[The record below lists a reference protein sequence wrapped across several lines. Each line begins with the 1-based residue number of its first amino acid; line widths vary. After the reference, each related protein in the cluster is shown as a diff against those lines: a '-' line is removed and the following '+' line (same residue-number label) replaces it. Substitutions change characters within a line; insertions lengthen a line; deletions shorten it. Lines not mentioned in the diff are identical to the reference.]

1 LTGFGK
7 ESTFTKSF
15 NKSVKLFRKNQISLM
30 VLQTETEQKIILSAE
45 KLFYQ
50 KGKAGTSMQDI
61 ADDAGINRT
70 LLNYYF
76 RSKDQLFEAV
86 FRKALGT
93 FVPNLAAMLN
103 TDMAFEAYVPVMVEK
118 IIDTMLENPQIPIFV
133 LQELSSNPKR
143 MPQII
148 KEMGIDPAK
157 TMDKMGGDVPSV
169 DGMDPR
175 QVILNLISLCIFPFA
190 AKPVVMDILYNGDEE
205 AYIEAMKERKKLLP
219 QIIKQIVSQNLSG

>member
-1 LTGFGK
+1 
-7 ESTFTKSF
+7 
-15 NKSVKLFRKNQISLM
+15 M
-30 VLQTETEQKIILSAE
+30 ALQTETEEKIIVSAE

-86 FRKALGT
+86 FRKALGS
-93 FVPNLAAMLN
+93 FVPDVAAMMK
-103 TDMAFEAYVPVMVEK
+103 TDLSFAEYVPALVEK
-118 IIDTMLENPQIPIFV
+118 VIDTMLENPQIPIFV
-133 LQELSSNPKR
+133 LQELSSNPER

-148 KEMGIDPAK
+148 KEMGIDPSLA
-157 TMDKMGGDVPSV
+157 MIKMGGEDLVPSPG
-169 DGMDPR
+169 GMDPR

-190 AKPVVMDILYNGDEE
+190 AKPVVLDILYKGDNE
-205 AYIEAMKERKKLLP
+205 AYIQAMKERKILLP
-219 QIIKQIVSQNLSG
+219 QIIKQIMSQNLNA

>member
-1 LTGFGK
+1 MMT
-7 ESTFTKSF
+7 
-15 NKSVKLFRKNQISLM
+15 
-30 VLQTETEQKIILSAE
+30 LQTETEEKIIDSAE

-86 FRKALGT
+86 FRKAMGR
-93 FVPNLAAMLN
+93 FVPDLAAMLN
-103 TDMAFEAYVPVMVEK
+103 THMSFETYVPAMVEK
-118 IIDTMLENPQIPIFV
+118 VIDTMIENPQIPIFV
-133 LQELSSNPKR
+133 LQELSSNPER
-143 MPQII
+143 MPQLI

-157 TMDKMGGDVPSV
+157 AVEKMKGKASVPGIA
-169 DGMDPR
+169 GMDPR

-190 AKPVVMDILYNGDEE
+190 AKPVVLEILYSGDND

-219 QIIKQIVSQNLSG
+219 QIVKQFMTQK

>member
-1 LTGFGK
+1 MTL
-7 ESTFTKSF
+7 
-15 NKSVKLFRKNQISLM
+15 N
-30 VLQTETEQKIILSAE
+30 TETEQKIISSAE

-86 FRKALGT
+86 FRNAMAS
-93 FVPNLAAMLN
+93 FVPNLAEMLRSDISF
-103 TDMAFEAYVPVMVEK
+103 TEYVPRLIET
-118 IIDTMLENPQIPIFV
+118 IIDAMLENPQIPIFV
-133 LQELSSNPKR
+133 LQELSSNPER

-148 KEMGIDPAK
+148 KEMGLDPQVAVSK
-157 TMDKMGGDVPSV
+157 LESDQWKEIGDH
-169 DGMDPR
+169 MDPR

-190 AKPVVMDILYNGDEE
+190 ARPVVTEILFNGDDD
-205 AYIEAMKERKKLLP
+205 AYIEAMKQR
-219 QIIKQIVSQNLSG
+219 KQILPLLVEKFMI

>member
-1 LTGFGK
+1 
-7 ESTFTKSF
+7 
-15 NKSVKLFRKNQISLM
+15 M
-30 VLQTETEQKIILSAE
+30 ALQTETEEKIIVSAE

-86 FRKALGT
+86 FRKALGS
-93 FVPNLAAMLN
+93 FVPDVAAMMK
-103 TDMAFEAYVPVMVEK
+103 TDLSFAEYVPALVEK
-118 IIDTMLENPQIPIFV
+118 VIDTMLENPQIPIFV
-133 LQELSSNPKR
+133 LQELSSNPER

-148 KEMGIDPAK
+148 KEMGIDPSLAMAK
-157 TMDKMGGDVPSV
+157 MEGEGLVPSLG
-169 DGMDPR
+169 GMDPR

-190 AKPVVMDILYNGDEE
+190 AKPVVLDILYKGDNE
-205 AYIEAMKERKKLLP
+205 AYIQAMKERKILLP
-219 QIIKQIVSQNLSG
+219 QIIKQIMSQNLNA

>member
-1 LTGFGK
+1 
-7 ESTFTKSF
+7 
-15 NKSVKLFRKNQISLM
+15 M
-30 VLQTETEQKIILSAE
+30 VLQTETEEKIIASAE

-93 FVPNLAAMLN
+93 FVPDLASMLN
-103 TDMAFEAYVPVMVEK
+103 ADKTFREYVPDLVEK

-133 LQELSSNPKR
+133 LQELSSNPHR
-143 MPQII
+143 MPQIV

-157 TMDKMGGDVPSV
+157 TVKKIQSEGADSPLA
-169 DGMDPR
+169 GMDPR
-175 QVILNLISLCIFPFA
+175 QIIMNLISLCIFPFA
-190 AKPVVMDILYNGDEE
+190 AKPVILDILFNGDSE
-205 AYIEAMKERKKLLP
+205 AYIAAMKERKVLLP
-219 QIIKQIVSQNLSG
+219 NIMKQIMSQNQAG

>member
-1 LTGFGK
+1 MTGFGK
-7 ESTFTKSF
+7 ETTFTKSF
-15 NKSVKLFRKNQISLM
+15 NAIVKLICKFQVSSM
-30 VLQTETEQKIILSAE
+30 VLQTETEEKIIVSAE

-86 FRKALGT
+86 FRKALGS
-93 FVPNLAAMLN
+93 FVPNLAALLD
-103 TDMAFEAYVPVMVEK
+103 TDMAFESYVPAMVET

-143 MPQII
+143 MPQIM
-148 KEMGIDPAK
+148 KEMGIDPVR
-157 TMDKMGGDVPSV
+157 TIDNMGANVPSIA
-169 DGMDPR
+169 GMDPR

-190 AKPVVMDILYNGDEE
+190 AKPVVLDILYNGDEQ
-205 AYIEAMKERKKLLP
+205 AYIEAMKERKTLLP
-219 QIIKQIVSQNLSG
+219 QIIKQILSQNLSG

>member
-1 LTGFGK
+1 
-7 ESTFTKSF
+7 
-15 NKSVKLFRKNQISLM
+15 M
-30 VLQTETEQKIILSAE
+30 ALQTETEEKIIASAE

-86 FRKALGT
+86 FRKAMGS
-93 FVPNLAAMLN
+93 FVPELAAMLN
-103 TDMAFEAYVPVMVEK
+103 ADGTFEEYVPALVEK

-133 LQELSSNPKR
+133 LQELSSNPER

-148 KEMGIDPAK
+148 KEMGIIPAK
-157 TMDKMGGDVPSV
+157 AIEKMGKGGVVPV
-169 DGMDPR
+169 PGGLDPR
-175 QVILNLISLCIFPFA
+175 QIILNLISLCIFPFA
-190 AKPVVMDILYNGDEE
+190 AKPVVLDILYNGDNE
-205 AYIEAMKERKKLLP
+205 AYIEAMKERKILLP
-219 QIIKQIVSQNLSG
+219 RIIKQIMSQNQSG

>member
-1 LTGFGK
+1 
-7 ESTFTKSF
+7 
-15 NKSVKLFRKNQISLM
+15 M
-30 VLQTETEQKIILSAE
+30 VLQTETEEKIIASAE

-86 FRKALGT
+86 FRKAMGT
-93 FVPNLAAMLN
+93 FIPNLAAMMSSDVSFKDYLP
-103 TDMAFEAYVPVMVEK
+103 ALVEK
-118 IIDTMLENPQIPIFV
+118 IIDTMLENPQIPIFI
-133 LQELSSNPKR
+133 LQELSSNPER

-157 TMDKMGGDVPSV
+157 VMEKMGKGIASSRMDF
-169 DGMDPR
+169 DPR
-175 QVILNLISLCIFPFA
+175 QVILSMISLCIFPFA
-190 AKPVVMDILYNGDEE
+190 AKPVALDILYGGDEE
-205 AYIEAMKERKKLLP
+205 AYISAMKDRKVLIP
-219 QIIKQIVSQNLSG
+219 MIINQIVSQNQSG